1 MAVSHGLRVTR
12 TGSAGQL
19 NFGPVEQRFLG
30 KAAAHQT
37 ISMLAVL
44 PCKRRTATPVGHGSR
59 TTLLP
64 LACARPLRHTLDC
77 RRCAAPAAACRVPG
91 GRSCSP
97 IQPRPSRRGASES
110 SRRVRVEAPLARPP
124 GTVAADALP
133 AVRLP
138 PGRLVTGRSGRGRLQ
153 VESP

>member
-44 PCKRRTATPVGHGSR
+44 PCERRTATPVGHGSR

-64 LACARPLRHTLDC
+64 LASSCARPLRHTLDC

-97 IQPRPSRRGASES
+97 IQTRPSRRGASES
-110 SRRVRVEAPLARPP
+110 RRRRAACSPAGHRGRRRTARSS
-124 GTVAADALP
+124 VAARALGHWTVW
-133 AVRLP
+133 ARAA
-138 PGRLVTGRSGRGRLQ
+138 S
-153 VESP
+153 S